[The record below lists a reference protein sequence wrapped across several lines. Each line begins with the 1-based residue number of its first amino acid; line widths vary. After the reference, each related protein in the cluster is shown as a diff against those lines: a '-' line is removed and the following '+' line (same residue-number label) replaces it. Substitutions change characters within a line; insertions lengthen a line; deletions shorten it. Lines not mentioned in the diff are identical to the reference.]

1 MRFSV
6 LLLVLAAACES
17 RATAPLCGGVCGG
30 NGPVTL
36 QVVNPTSTYTVHYGW
51 WWRGQTALVDSIGH
65 NDSACVHFSA
75 QVWGE
80 VAASFGRQATAD
92 TGGSYL
98 SQAFD
103 PLQAPHWRL
112 VATPVPRPPSG
123 NYGFV
128 VTNPSTG
135 C

>member
-1 MRFSV
+1 M
-6 LLLVLAAACES
+6 
-17 RATAPLCGGVCGG
+17 
-30 NGPVTL
+30 TL

-51 WWRGQTALVDSIGH
+51 WWRGQTTLVDSIRH
-65 NDSACVHFSA
+65 NDSACVHFNA

-80 VAASFGRQATAD
+80 VAASFGPQATAD

-98 SQAFD
+98 SLAFD

-112 VATPVPRPPSG
+112 VARPTPRPSSG